1 MREIKNTQKLFI
13 NPDMQLDE
21 ILKFMQLGQ
30 EKILVVVDKDNKLLG
45 TITDGDIRRELISN
59 GVNTA
64 SNAEKIMNPEP
75 IYSNLENRDNWLN
88 ILSSN
93 GIEHLLICD
102 TDKKIISIFRGS
114 LTVDKNPKEVE
125 VLIHAGG
132 KGLRMGKEYKNIPK
146 PLIEV
151 SGLTLIERNINN
163 VINQG
168 FKSINISLSHKS
180 DVIAEFLNKKY
191 KNNTFNLIFED
202 EPLGTAGSLLKL
214 TEIKSD
220 AEAILSI
227 NSDLIF
233 KTNLSNFLNHHVELK
248 NAITIGTAKFTYQ
261 LPYGV
266 LSDEDNKVIIDE
278 KPLQKFNVLSGVNLI
293 DASYLKQ
300 IQFQK
305 LDMDE
310 LIQMT
315 QDLEKRVG
323 YYDLG
328 SEWIDIGN
336 QEKLEIAKKL
346 VDMNL
351 I

>member
-75 IYSNLENRDNWLN
+75 IYSNLENKDNWLN

-180 DVIAEFLNKKY
+180 YVIAEFLNKKY

-315 QDLEKRVG
+315 QDMEKRVG

>member
-30 EKILVVVDKDNKLLG
+30 EKILVVVDENNKLLG

-88 ILSSN
+88 ILNSN

-151 SGLTLIERNINN
+151 NGLTLIERNINN

-168 FKSINISLSHKS
+168 FNSINISLSHKS

-191 KNNTFNLIFED
+191 ENNTFNLIFED
-202 EPLGTAGSLLKL
+202 VPLGTAGSLLKL
-214 TEIKSD
+214 TEIKSN

-248 NAITIGTAKFTYQ
+248 NAITIGTARFTYQ

-293 DASYLKQ
+293 DASYIKQ

-315 QDLEKRVG
+315 QDMEKRVG

>member
-13 NPDMQLDE
+13 NPDMQIDE
-21 ILKFMQLGQ
+21 VLKFMQLGQ
-30 EKILVVVDKDNKLLG
+30 EKILVVVDEDNKLLG

-75 IYSNLENRDNWLN
+75 IYSNLENKNNWLN

-151 SGLTLIERNINN
+151 NGLTLIERNINN

-168 FKSINISLSHKS
+168 FNSINISLSHKS

-191 KNNTFNLIFED
+191 QNNTFNLIFED

-214 TEIKSD
+214 TEIKSN

-248 NAITIGTAKFTYQ
+248 NTITIGTARFTYQ

-293 DASYLKQ
+293 DASHLEQ

-315 QDLEKRVG
+315 QDMEKRVG

>member
-75 IYSNLENRDNWLN
+75 IYSNLENKDNWLN

-114 LTVDKNPKEVE
+114 LIVDKNPKEVE

-214 TEIKSD
+214 IEIKSD

-248 NAITIGTAKFTYQ
+248 NAITIGTARFTYQ

-315 QDLEKRVG
+315 QDMEKRVG

>member
-13 NPDMQLDE
+13 NPDMQIDE
-21 ILKFMQLGQ
+21 VLKFMQLGQ
-30 EKILVVVDKDNKLLG
+30 EKILVVVDEDNKLLG

-75 IYSNLENRDNWLN
+75 IYSNLENKNNWLN

-214 TEIKSD
+214 IEIKSD

-315 QDLEKRVG
+315 QDMEKRVG

>member
-75 IYSNLENRDNWLN
+75 IYSNLENKDNWLN

-168 FKSINISLSHKS
+168 FKSINISISHKS

-315 QDLEKRVG
+315 QDMEKRVG

>member
-75 IYSNLENRDNWLN
+75 IYSNLENKDNWLN

-328 SEWIDIGN
+328 SKWIDIGN

-346 VDMNL
+346 VNMNL

>member
-315 QDLEKRVG
+315 QDMEKRVG

>member
-1 MREIKNTQKLFI
+1 MFQAIYYLCQQR
-13 NPDMQLDE
+13 
-21 ILKFMQLGQ
+21 LG
-30 EKILVVVDKDNKLLG
+30 
-45 TITDGDIRRELISN
+45 
-59 GVNTA
+59 
-64 SNAEKIMNPEP
+64 
-75 IYSNLENRDNWLN
+75 
-88 ILSSN
+88 
-93 GIEHLLICD
+93 
-102 TDKKIISIFRGS
+102 F
-114 LTVDKNPKEVE
+114 
-125 VLIHAGG
+125 
-132 KGLRMGKEYKNIPK
+132 
-146 PLIEV
+146 
-151 SGLTLIERNINN
+151 
-163 VINQG
+163 
-168 FKSINISLSHKS
+168 
-180 DVIAEFLNKKY
+180 FL
-191 KNNTFNLIFED
+191 
-202 EPLGTAGSLLKL
+202 
-214 TEIKSD
+214 
-220 AEAILSI
+220 
-227 NSDLIF
+227 DLIF

>member
-75 IYSNLENRDNWLN
+75 IYSNLENKDNWLN

-315 QDLEKRVG
+315 QDMEKRVG

>member
-75 IYSNLENRDNWLN
+75 IYSNLENKDNWLN

>member
-75 IYSNLENRDNWLN
+75 IYSNLENKDNWLN

-248 NAITIGTAKFTYQ
+248 NSITIGTAKFTYQ

>member
-1 MREIKNTQKLFI
+1 MREIKNTQKLLI

-30 EKILVVVDKDNKLLG
+30 EKILVVVDENNKLLG

-88 ILSSN
+88 ILNSN

-151 SGLTLIERNINN
+151 NGLTLIERNINN

-168 FKSINISLSHKS
+168 FNSINISLSHKS

-191 KNNTFNLIFED
+191 ENNTFNLIFED

-214 TEIKSD
+214 TEIKSN

-248 NAITIGTAKFTYQ
+248 NAITIGTARFTYQ

-293 DASYLKQ
+293 DASYIKQ

-315 QDLEKRVG
+315 QDMEKRVG

>member
-75 IYSNLENRDNWLN
+75 IYSNLENKDNWLN

-214 TEIKSD
+214 IEIKSD

>member
-75 IYSNLENRDNWLN
+75 IYSNLENKDNWLN

-293 DASYLKQ
+293 DASYLEQ